1 LAGIEGCRVV
11 DPDTGEIAQALRGVL
26 ADARR
31 VRGRERMQ
39 GFSRERTAERMIDVY
54 RRVLEKRGKMSAS

>member
-1 LAGIEGCRVV
+1 MV
-11 DPDTGEIAQALRGVL
+11 DPDSGEIAQAPRGVL

-31 VRGRERMQ
+31 VRGRERMI

-54 RRVLEKRGKMSAS
+54 RRVLEARGKVSAT